1 MPAIA
6 RFRTHKQASIYLT
19 MAPLP
24 LREEQKMYLKSIEL
38 NLHTGRVLALA
49 NLVFVPLAPG
59 LRTTEQGRT
68 SSLTT
73 AR

>member
-1 MPAIA
+1 
-6 RFRTHKQASIYLT
+6 